1 MGILKKIISCVTV
14 NASIDF
20 LNYRFYTAKKAV
32 NDFYTEV
39 VLENFT
45 HGRDAYVADKT
56 NT

>member
-1 MGILKKIISCVTV
+1 MGILKKINSYVTV